1 MFIIRS
7 RVDMSNYPK
16 TVKIDFPSGAT
27 VTLKQN
33 GGVYD
38 LVYEYEGYK
47 KKLTLREAKGGEKLI
62 DGRIVVKAR
71 GIYIN

>member
-1 MFIIRS
+1 MN
-7 RVDMSNYPK
+7 NYPK

-27 VTLKQN
+27 VTLRQN
-33 GGVYD
+33 GESYD
-38 LVYEYEGYK
+38 LLYEYKEYK

-62 DGRIVVKAR
+62 NGRVVVKAR